1 MPNFNIPSSY
11 TKLEKENGP
20 NKETFVVEPLERGYG
35 ITLGNSLR
43 RILLSSVPGVA
54 ITSLRIDG
62 VLHEFST
69 IPGVREDVTEIVL
82 NLKSVRFKLVDPK
95 PDKILVDLKGPGDFK
110 AFDIGKDNPQ
120 FEILNPDTH
129 ICSLNDDADAK
140 MELRIGKGRGY
151 VPAHQN
157 KPPDY
162 PIGTIFIDSIFSPV
176 VSASFEVI
184 QLQGG
189 EDEDLEKLQLT
200 IETDGSITPE
210 EALSYAA
217 NLVVQHMQ
225 AFIIEET
232 TQQIHEPDSEVDE
245 EVLRIRNELKRS
257 IDELE
262 LSVRSYNCLQ
272 AANIKSISDLVS
284 KDVHEMLRFKNF
296 GRKSLSELTEKLS
309 ELGLHFGMDIDQY
322 LREDV

>member
-1 MPNFNIPSSY
+1 MSNFNIPNSY
-11 TKLEKENGP
+11 TKLEQGNGP
-20 NKETFVVEPLERGYG
+20 NTGTFIVEPLERGYG

-110 AFDIGKDNPQ
+110 AYDIGKDNPQ

-189 EDEDLEKLQLT
+189 EDTDLEKLQLE

-232 TQQIHEPDSEVDE
+232 AQQIHEPDSEVDE

-257 IDELE
+257 IVELE

>member
-1 MPNFNIPSSY
+1 MPNFNIPTSY
-11 TKLEKENGP
+11 TKLEKESGP

-62 VLHEFST
+62 ILHEFST

-95 PDKILVDLKGPGDFK
+95 PDKVQLELKGPGVWV
-110 AFDIGKDNPQ
+110 AGDIGEKSSQ
-120 FEILNPDTH
+120 FEILNPDLH
-129 ICSLNDDADAK
+129 IATLNDDADVK
-140 MELRIGKGRGY
+140 IELRIGKGRGY

-176 VSASFEVI
+176 MSTTFEVI

-189 EDEDLEKLQLT
+189 EDEDLERLQLVVA
-200 IETDGSITPE
+200 TDGSITPE
-210 EALSYAA
+210 EALSYSG
-217 NLVVQHMQ
+217 NLMIQHLN
-225 AFIIEET
+225 AFVTEET
-232 TQQIHEPDSEVDE
+232 AQQIHEPDSEVDE

-272 AANIKSISDLVS
+272 AANIKNIADLVS

-296 GRKSLSELTEKLS
+296 GRKSLSELTEKLA

-322 LREDV
+322 LKEDV

>member
-1 MPNFNIPSSY
+1 MSNFNIPNSY
-11 TKLEKENGP
+11 TKLEQGNGP
-20 NKETFVVEPLERGYG
+20 NTGTFIVEPLERGYG

-110 AFDIGKDNPQ
+110 AYDIGKDNPQ

-162 PIGTIFIDSIFSPV
+162 TIGTIFIDSIFTHDV
-176 VSASFEVI
+176 RASFEVI

-189 EDEDLEKLQLT
+189 EDTDLEKLQLE

-232 TQQIHEPDSEVDE
+232 AQQIHEPDSEVDE